1 MWNVPGKERLG
12 TASPTGGDPRL
23 DLPSWDGFSCGLWS
37 VEGLLSPQ
45 GHFPTSPIPP
55 QIGVLPPTLASVWGG
70 LPGAPWPLLPLLPP
84 PYLCPGLRGAFCL
97 FFFFYLGVFV
107 LSPSSVCFQ
116 RCCWADGQGRGLS
129 AHPAQGSEKGTPR
142 ASGDQLQYCTSWP
155 VARGPCNSRG
165 RVTPSTMA
173 SAPPAALPPHSTPP
187 TSHPVPS

>member
-97 FFFFYLGVFV
+97 FFFFFIWEFLFCPLRPFVFKDAAGQTGREE
-107 LSPSSVCFQ
+107 VCLPI
-116 RCCWADGQGRGLS
+116 RLRGL
-129 AHPAQGSEKGTPR
+129 R
-142 ASGDQLQYCTSWP
+142 
-155 VARGPCNSRG
+155 RG
-165 RVTPSTMA
+165 RLGRVETSCNTV
-173 SAPPAALPPHSTPP
+173 LPGRWPEDRAIAEAG
-187 TSHPVPS
+187 